1 MFKKFFRTVFWVFL
15 IGLVIKLIKKCPFC
29 KEHFELCKK
38 HVQDLLQPDEEEEEE
53 TEEAESEEE

>member
-1 MFKKFFRTVFWVFL
+1 MFKKFFRTVFWIFL
-15 IGLVIKLIKKCPFC
+15 SGLAIKLIKKCPFC

-53 TEEAESEEE
+53 TEEDLQEEE